1 MERVVGGVGAAGGD
15 AGHAH
20 RLAVADVL
28 VGEAGAGVG
37 VADHVAAQVVVGER
51 HGGVRGRVV
60 DPVDAVGADG
70 ERGRRDVGR
79 GAGGGVLQRVVG
91 GVGAADGDAGH
102 AHRLA
107 VADVLVGEAGAGVGV
122 ADHVAAQVVVGERH
136 GGVRGRVVDS

>member
-70 ERGRRDVGR
+70 ERGWGDVGR

-91 GVGAADGDAGH
+91 GIRYRDRNPRDLYAFAA
-102 AHRLA
+102 
-107 VADVLVGEAGAGVGV
+107 ADVLVGEAGAGVGV
-122 ADHVAAQVVVGERH
+122 A
-136 GGVRGRVVDS
+136 